1 MITLRILYLINY
13 AGKAGTEKYV
23 ENLVRIFSAAG
34 NECHF
39 AYNIAG
45 ELSEKMAARG
55 VPCLQLDLAGWPTAA
70 STRSRSYTPSTRV
83 RTSSPCSRSG
93 TTPRRGWCTRTTSLS
108 AAA

>member
-39 AYNIAG
+39 AYNIPVAH
-45 ELSEKMAARG
+45 S
-55 VPCLQLDLAGWPTAA
+55 
-70 STRSRSYTPSTRV
+70 
-83 RTSSPCSRSG
+83 
-93 TTPRRGWCTRTTSLS
+93 
-108 AAA
+108 